1 VARVGVSL
9 DDGEVGSPPPPLFA
23 VVRGLEVAA
32 KKRRGFPRLGV
43 LQPGTR
49 AEWDGET
56 PKTVRLTPQNQQ
68 ACCWRKYGRL
78 RD

>member
-9 DDGEVGSPPPPLFA
+9 DDGEVGSPPAPSPFA

-43 LQPGTR
+43 LQPGAGR
-49 AEWDGET
+49 GGRGD
-56 PKTVRLTPQNQQ
+56 
-68 ACCWRKYGRL
+68 KYGRL